1 MKLIKR
7 YKRFPSGSSYIE
19 LNKPI
24 ETKEE
29 DEEFREIWTKQ
40 E

>member
-1 MKLIKR
+1 MKLIK
-7 YKRFPSGSSYIE
+7 KVKKFPSGSSYIE
-19 LNKPI
+19 LNKFI

-29 DEEFREIWTKQ
+29 DREFREIWTKQ